1 MSGRFVRSSKYR
13 HVFGRSTRKDQC
25 YDNLRVSRNAWD
37 TNLLKV
43 NPKHIA
49 VNWEAGGGGAF
60 AIIPLE
66 ERGKLPERIPLCRGH
81 TAVVLDTDWNPFN
94 DDLIASGSDDGKVFL
109 WRVPENFT
117 VRPDVNADDIQDL
130 APVGKLSG
138 HPKKIGHV
146 LFNPAA
152 ENVLA
157 TASGDYTVKIWDIEA
172 GKPKLTLNIG
182 DIVQSQ
188 SWSANGS
195 LMVTTSRD
203 KKLRIW
209 DVRQERPAH
218 ETNGHTGAKNSR
230 AVWLGERDRIA
241 TTGFSKMSDRQLAL
255 WDIRAVREPINGF
268 KTLDSIS
275 GVCMPFW
282 DDGTNCLY
290 LAGRGD
296 GNIRYFEL
304 ENDKFEFLSEHKS
317 ADPQRGVAF
326 MPKRGVN
333 MHENEVARAYKTV
346 NDQYIEPVSFIVP
359 RRSENFQDDIYPPT
373 TGVAPAMSC
382 SEWLGGK
389 EAIPPKIS
397 MASLF
402 DGEGIKEVSG
412 VEEKPT
418 GSIETPAPQA
428 AAESPKAADVPK
440 ATEAPKKA
448 SAPSSPKISEPVPEP
463 TPVARPAPSMKD
475 QGASMASMVD
485 KFADGEEEGNVSDD
499 DDSSFEEVPKPVE
512 RPVRSAAATESSSP
526 RVSSP
531 LRPKEAE
538 TKPQPVVSTPTIPS
552 PASETSSPSNSVP
565 KNDIEEIKN
574 LIAQQTKTIAS
585 QAQQMQ
591 TLTAEIEA
599 LKSKL
604 N

>member
-1 MSGRFVRSSKYR
+1 
-13 HVFGRSTRKDQC
+13 
-25 YDNLRVSRNAWD
+25 
-37 TNLLKV
+37 
-43 NPKHIA
+43 
-49 VNWEAGGGGAF
+49 
-60 AIIPLE
+60 
-66 ERGKLPERIPLCRGH
+66 
-81 TAVVLDTDWNPFN
+81 
-94 DDLIASGSDDGKVFL
+94 
-109 WRVPENFT
+109 
-117 VRPDVNADDIQDL
+117 
-130 APVGKLSG
+130 
-138 HPKKIGHV
+138 
-146 LFNPAA
+146 
-152 ENVLA
+152 
-157 TASGDYTVKIWDIEA
+157 
-172 GKPKLTLNIG
+172 
-182 DIVQSQ
+182 
-188 SWSANGS
+188 
-195 LMVTTSRD
+195 
-203 KKLRIW
+203 
-209 DVRQERPAH
+209 
-218 ETNGHTGAKNSR
+218 
-230 AVWLGERDRIA
+230 
-241 TTGFSKMSDRQLAL
+241 
-255 WDIRAVREPINGF
+255 
-268 KTLDSIS
+268 
-275 GVCMPFW
+275 
-282 DDGTNCLY
+282 
-290 LAGRGD
+290 
-296 GNIRYFEL
+296 
-304 ENDKFEFLSEHKS
+304 
-317 ADPQRGVAF
+317 

-373 TGVAPAMSC
+373 TGVTPAMSC

-418 GSIETPAPQA
+418 GSIESP
-428 AAESPKAADVPK
+428 AAESPKPVETIK
-440 ATEAPKKA
+440 ATEAPKA
-448 SAPSSPKISEPVPEP
+448 SEPSSPKISITEPAPEP

-512 RPVRSAAATESSSP
+512 RPVRAAAATEPSSP

-531 LRPKEAE
+531 LRPKVTEPAS
-538 TKPQPVVSTPTIPS
+538 QPSISVSSLPPIQISPFTNCSQSSAAPS
-552 PASETSSPSNSVP
+552 PTSETGSPSTSVP

-574 LIAQQTKTIAS
+574 LIAQQTKTIAT